1 MESAY
6 SGIASKYN
14 VAKVMG
20 HGIEFRLPSRV
31 RSVNDMKRRYELMYV
46 LVDCARQS
54 FEGNPPTWAKAMS
67 RIKPIISLMYGDEAK
82 DQKILSL
89 AKDMQKFIN
98 TGKMEFSVFPF
109 IDPYSDAV
117 ASFRTRR
124 CNLLLAQGEHAY
136 HSESRW

>member
-1 MESAY
+1 
-6 SGIASKYN
+6 
-14 VAKVMG
+14 
-20 HGIEFRLPSRV
+20 
-31 RSVNDMKRRYELMYV
+31 MKRRYELMYV